1 MECGELREPEDGFS
15 GGIISFAG
23 GMALPY
29 GSDAGTD
36 FFDIGFFPD
45 KVGGAAFQRRDAIFV
60 VRTQD
65 VELALNGLYGQLML
79 KLQKREIH
87 PETVAAME
95 SFSKMIAYLAA
106 RYKQMEEEAE
116 NSKF

>member
-1 MECGELREPEDGFS
+1 
-15 GGIISFAG
+15 
-23 GMALPY
+23 
-29 GSDAGTD
+29 
-36 FFDIGFFPD
+36 
-45 KVGGAAFQRRDAIFV
+45 
-60 VRTQD
+60 
-65 VELALNGLYGQLML
+65 ML

>member
-1 MECGELREPEDGFS
+1 MK
-15 GGIISFAG
+15 AG
-23 GMALPY
+23 VDDTV
-29 GSDAGTD
+29 S
-36 FFDIGFFPD
+36 
-45 KVGGAAFQRRDAIFV
+45 
-60 VRTQD
+60 D

>member
-1 MECGELREPEDGFS
+1 MTGDTQA
-15 GGIISFAG
+15 AG
-23 GMALPY
+23 NLVEFRRK
-29 GSDAGTD
+29 AGVDDT
-36 FFDIGFFPD
+36 
-45 KVGGAAFQRRDAIFV
+45 VS
-60 VRTQD
+60 D

>member
-1 MECGELREPEDGFS
+1 MLVNQLFLTELLEFRRK
-15 GGIISFAG
+15 AG
-23 GMALPY
+23 VDDTV
-29 GSDAGTD
+29 S
-36 FFDIGFFPD
+36 
-45 KVGGAAFQRRDAIFV
+45 
-60 VRTQD
+60 D